1 MYASL
6 RVATGPD
13 DLRKAL
19 SWSRMSI
26 RYRAPG
32 RSARSLATAGE
43 AEQFE
48 EQRRVPLG
56 LH

>member
-26 RYRAPG
+26 RYRASG
-32 RSARSLATAGE
+32 RSARSMAKGGE
-43 AEQFE
+43 AEQCE
-48 EQRRVPLG
+48 ERRRLPL
-56 LH
+56 